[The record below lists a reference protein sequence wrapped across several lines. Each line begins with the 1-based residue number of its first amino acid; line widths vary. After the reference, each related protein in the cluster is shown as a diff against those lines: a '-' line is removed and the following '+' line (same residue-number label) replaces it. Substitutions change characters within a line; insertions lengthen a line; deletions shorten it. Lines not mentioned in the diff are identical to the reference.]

1 MWFNIVQYYSIL
13 FKKTIQ
19 FTGLLLCFIALLS
32 YSSYAEVVG
41 TFGNT
46 YSITEQDAYEEI
58 IQKVQKHNWQ
68 KEFARIDRNIKNKT
82 TVNFKLRHAKE
93 SKIFYVDPIYT
104 LDFDITNEKGQIIYP
119 KGYSFNPLQYMQF
132 PYTLVFFDANSIT
145 EIQWI
150 KSQNLVSRWDVM
162 LIATNGDAVK
172 TAKMLNKT
180 VYVASKKML
189 DRFQIKSTPSILYA
203 QNKMLLVQEV
213 GIYNAKK

>member
-1 MWFNIVQYYSIL
+1 ML
-13 FKKTIQ
+13 FKTIQ
-19 FTGLLLCFIALLS
+19 IYLTVVLSFCCLTAL
-32 YSSYAEVVG
+32 SYAEVVG

-58 IQKVQKHNWQ
+58 MQKVQKHNWQ

-93 SKIFYVDPIYT
+93 NKTFYVDPTYT

-132 PYTLVFFDANSIT
+132 PYTLVFFDADSIT

-150 KSQNLVSRWDVM
+150 KSQNLASRWDVM
-162 LIATNGDAVK
+162 FIATNGNSLKAESL
-172 TAKMLNKT
+172 LNRV
-180 VYVASKKML
+180 VYVASKKMF
-189 DRFQIKSTPSILYA
+189 DRFKIKATPSILYA
-203 QNKMLLVQEV
+203 QNNMLIVQEV
-213 GIYNAKK
+213 GVYGKNNKNNK